1 MELRVLQYFLA
12 VAREQNISAAAHSL
26 HLTQPTL
33 SRQLRELEEELG
45 KQLMIRGNRKITLT
59 QDGMLLRKR
68 AEEILDLV
76 GRTEK
81 ELAQSDETVSGDVY
95 IGTGETDGVRQIA
108 RAAHA
113 VQQHYPNI
121 LFHIVSGDAVD
132 VCERLDKGL
141 LDFGILLGDID
152 KTKYCYL
159 ELPMKDTW
167 GVLMQRSSPLA
178 EKESISPQDL
188 WDKPLILSRQV
199 DNKSGLYRWL
209 GKEPSD
215 LHTVS
220 TYNLIYN
227 ASLMVAE
234 GMGYAFTLDKLVNTA
249 GSDLCFRPLNPRLE
263 LGMYLVWKK
272 SQSFSRAMELFQEQ
286 LQKNLAAFGPHP
298 LLPKGGFP
306 WKYTFPTCLTCKK
319 SRTAASASVPR
330 CFPTVPIALS
340 QESRC
345 CTYKKPRRKPIG

>member
-12 VAREQNISAAAHSL
+12 VAKEQNISAAAQSL

-33 SRQLRELEEELG
+33 SRQLKELEEQLG

-59 QDGMLLRKR
+59 EEGMLLRKR

-81 ELAQSDETVSGDVY
+81 EVMQSGDTISGDIY
-95 IGTGETDGVRQIA
+95 IGTGETDGMRQIA
-108 RAAHA
+108 KTANIL
-113 VQQHYPNI
+113 QQSYPNI
-121 LFHIVSGDAVD
+121 HFHIVSGDAMD

-152 KTKYCYL
+152 KVKYNYI

-167 GVLMQRSSPLA
+167 GVLMRCNSPLTK
-178 EKESISPQDL
+178 KECISPEDL

-209 GKEPSD
+209 KKEPNE
-215 LHTVS
+215 LYTVA

-227 ASLMVAE
+227 ASLMVDE
-234 GMGYAFTLDKLVNTA
+234 GMGYAFALDKLINTT
-249 GSDLCFRPLNPRLE
+249 GSTLCFRPLKPQLK

-272 SQSFSRAMELFQEQ
+272 YQTFSKAAELFLEN
-286 LQKNLAAFGPHP
+286 LQK
-298 LLPKGGFP
+298 
-306 WKYTFPTCLTCKK
+306 TLTDY
-319 SRTAASASVPR
+319 SD
-330 CFPTVPIALS
+330 
-340 QESRC
+340 ES
-345 CTYKKPRRKPIG
+345 

>member
-12 VAREQNISAAAHSL
+12 VAREQNISAAAQSL

-33 SRQLRELEEELG
+33 SRQLKELEEELG

-59 QDGMLLRKR
+59 KDGMLLRKR

-81 ELAQSDETVSGDVY
+81 EIAQSDETVSGDLY

-108 RAAHA
+108 KTAH
-113 VQQHYPNI
+113 QLQESHPGI
-121 LFHIVSGDAVD
+121 RFHIVSGDAVD

-141 LDFGILLGDID
+141 LDFGVLLGDMD
-152 KTKYCYL
+152 KTKYNFL

-178 EKESISPQDL
+178 EKAAVLPQDL

-209 GKEPSD
+209 RKEPTE
-215 LHTVS
+215 LYTVA

-227 ASLMVAE
+227 ASLMVDE
-234 GMGYAFTLDKLVNTA
+234 GMGYAFTLDKLVNTT
-249 GSDLCFRPLNPRLE
+249 GSDLCFRPLKPKLE
-263 LGMYLVWKK
+263 MGMYLVWKK
-272 SQSFSRAMELFQEQ
+272 SQIFTRAMELF
-286 LQKNLAAFGPHP
+286 LGLIQKNLSP
-298 LLPKGGFP
+298 
-306 WKYTFPTCLTCKK
+306 
-319 SRTAASASVPR
+319 
-330 CFPTVPIALS
+330 S
-340 QESRC
+340 QEEEV
-345 CTYKKPRRKPIG
+345 

>member
-12 VAREQNISAAAHSL
+12 VAREQNISAAAQSL

-59 QDGMLLRKR
+59 EDGMLLRKR

-81 ELAQSDETVSGDVY
+81 ELTRSDETVSGDIY
-95 IGTGETDGVRQIA
+95 IGTGETDGIRQIA
-108 RAAHA
+108 RAAH
-113 VQQHYPNI
+113 QIQGRYLGI
-121 LFHIVSGDAVD
+121 RFHIVSGDAED

-141 LDFGILLGDID
+141 LDFGVLLGDID
-152 KTKYCYL
+152 KVKYNYT

-178 EKESISPQDL
+178 EKDAVTPRDL
-188 WDKPLILSRQV
+188 WGKPLILSRQV

-209 GKEPSD
+209 RKEPTE
-215 LHTVS
+215 LHTVA

-227 ASLMVAE
+227 ASLMVDE
-234 GMGYAFTLDKLVNTA
+234 GMGYAFTLDKLVNTT
-249 GSDLCFRPLNPRLE
+249 GTHLCFRPLKPKLE

-272 SQSFSRAMELFQEQ
+272 SQVFSRAMELLLEQ
-286 LQKNLAAFGPHP
+286 LHENLTPFHEEN
-298 LLPKGGFP
+298 
-306 WKYTFPTCLTCKK
+306 T
-319 SRTAASASVPR
+319 
-330 CFPTVPIALS
+330 
-340 QESRC
+340 
-345 CTYKKPRRKPIG
+345 

>member
-12 VAREQNISAAAHSL
+12 VAKEQNISAAAQSL

-33 SRQLRELEEELG
+33 SRQLKDLEEELG
-45 KQLMIRGNRKITLT
+45 RRLMIRGSRKITLT
-59 QDGMLLRKR
+59 EDGMLLRKR

-81 ELAQSDETVSGDVY
+81 EFTQSDEAVSGDIY

-108 RAAHA
+108 KTAH
-113 VQQHYPNI
+113 QIQKRYPGI

-152 KTKYCYL
+152 KMRYSYM

-167 GVLMQRSSPLA
+167 GVLMQSSSPLA
-178 EKESISPQDL
+178 KKESILPQDL
-188 WDKPLILSRQV
+188 WDKPLILSRQM

-209 GKEPSD
+209 QREPTQ
-215 LHTVS
+215 LRTVA

-227 ASLMVAE
+227 ASLMVDE
-234 GMGYAFTLDKLVNTA
+234 GMGYAFTLDKLVNTN
-249 GSDLCFRPLNPRLE
+249 GSTLCFRPLKPRLE

-272 SQSFSRAMELFQEQ
+272 SQIFSRAAELFLER
-286 LQKNLAAFGPHP
+286 LRENLSSFAEEEA
-298 LLPKGGFP
+298 
-306 WKYTFPTCLTCKK
+306 
-319 SRTAASASVPR
+319 
-330 CFPTVPIALS
+330 
-340 QESRC
+340 
-345 CTYKKPRRKPIG
+345 